1 MNWEHSIE
9 AARMLAGSNAS
20 VPASGR
26 PRQAMLRRA
35 VSTAYYAMFHALCQ
49 SNADAL
55 VGPSPSGPDAEL
67 WLDTY
72 RTLEHRAAKNR
83 LASYISSRQD
93 PAIRDFARTFGS
105 MQEQRINADYDPIA
119 RFVRSQVMT
128 FISRAEAATRAFC
141 NVPAQTRRSL
151 AVHLLVRRRS

>member
-1 MNWEHSIE
+1 
-9 AARMLAGSNAS
+9 MLAGSIAS
-20 VPASGR
+20 VQASGR

-35 VSTAYYAMFHALCQ
+35 VSTAYYAMFHAPCQ
-49 SNADAL
+49 SNADTL

-83 LASYISSRQD
+83 LVSYISSRQD

-105 MQEQRINADYDPIA
+105 MQEQRINADYDPTA

-128 FISRAEAATRAFC
+128 FISRAAAATRAFC

>member
-1 MNWEHSIE
+1 
-9 AARMLAGSNAS
+9 MLAGSNAS